1 MKDEFSNMVEI
12 GKAVD
17 DNDGVLSLYMYS
29 VRDAAGKG
37 RLGVHVLRGIS
48 ESLSGLGLGHHPE
61 ELPNDQNEMVR
72 LYRLGSPIAEVLEA
86 ALYPGEDED
95 ELLRERSTGTEVE
108 LLKQVRE
115 LVCE

>member
-1 MKDEFSNMVEI
+1 MKGEFSNMLEI
-12 GKAVD
+12 SKAVD
-17 DNDGVLSLYMYS
+17 NNDGVLSLYMYS
-29 VRDAAGKG
+29 LRDAAKKG

-48 ESLSGLGLGHHPE
+48 ENLSGLGLGHHPE
-61 ELPNDQNEMVR
+61 ELPNNQNEMVR

-95 ELLRERSTGTEVE
+95 EVLRERTTRMEVE